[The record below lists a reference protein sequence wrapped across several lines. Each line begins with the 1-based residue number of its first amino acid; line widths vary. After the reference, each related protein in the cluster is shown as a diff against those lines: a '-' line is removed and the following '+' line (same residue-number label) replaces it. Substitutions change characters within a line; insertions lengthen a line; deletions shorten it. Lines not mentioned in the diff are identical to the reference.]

1 MVEPKDLPIRD
12 EWIATLDGSVNAQIR
27 AQVSGYLK
35 SQRYAEGSHVKK
47 GDLLFEIDARPFQA
61 ALDQAKAKLAQD
73 RALLGK
79 SEQDVK
85 RYTPLAREQAIS
97 KEELDNAVQAR
108 LAASAQVKADQ
119 AAVETA
125 QVNLSFTRIAS
136 PIDGLAGIAL
146 AQIGD
151 LVSPGSG
158 PLTTVSTIDPI
169 KAYFQISEQLY
180 LAMGRQES
188 LLGESGPALTLL
200 LADGSRYP
208 AQGKVAFVDRQ
219 VNSTTGT
226 LQVVGL
232 FPNPDSILRPGQYA
246 RVRAQTRIERNAL
259 AIPQRAVSEL
269 QGSHQVAVVGPDN
282 RVHIQPVKLGAQ
294 VGSSWIVSDGLKP
307 ADRVVVEGV
316 QKAKEGALVKPK
328 LVENKITDTL
338 EKAGPSAPGPDAGGE
353 AGRGAVAADP
363 PAATSDGGAGAARH

>member
-1 MVEPKDLPIRD
+1 MVEPKDLPIYD

-35 SQRYAEGSHVKK
+35 SQRYTEGSHVNQ

-125 QVNLSFTRIAS
+125 QVNLGFTRITS

-151 LVSPGSG
+151 LVSPSSG
-158 PLTTVSTIDPI
+158 ALTTVSTIDPI

-180 LAMGRQES
+180 LAMGQRASWNVENA
-188 LLGESGPALTLL
+188 PALELI

-208 AQGKVAFVDRQ
+208 RPGKVAFTDRQ
-219 VNSTTGT
+219 VNPSTGT

-232 FPNPDSILRPGQYA
+232 FPNPNFALRPGQYA
-246 RVRAQTRIERNAL
+246 RVRAQTRIERGAL

-294 VGSSWIVSDGLKP
+294 VGSSSIISEGLKP

-316 QKAKEGALVKPK
+316 QKVRDGALVRPK

-338 EKAGPSAPGPDAGGE
+338 EKSGSDAGGE
-353 AGRGAVAADP
+353 AGRGAVASDP
-363 PAATSDGGAGAARH
+363 PATAGDGDAAVSRH